1 MYALSCAS
9 IMALFNCFYFLRGS
23 LKFCVLV
30 SMIQKIVHDIAY
42 LLFMLILV
50 VISFT
55 IATRTALAAQLLEW
69 EHKVGAARGAK
80 VREQRRR
87 WAAAAVHRAA
97 SLARP
102 SRAAVHRRL
111 G

>member
-1 MYALSCAS
+1 MRNAFIEYWYSPWNWINIFTCFTVLLACGQHLLLRSRPIRDQVLMYALSCAS

-55 IATRTALAAQLLEW
+55 IAT
-69 EHKVGAARGAK
+69 
-80 VREQRRR
+80 
-87 WAAAAVHRAA
+87 
-97 SLARP
+97 
-102 SRAAVHRRL
+102 
-111 G
+111 